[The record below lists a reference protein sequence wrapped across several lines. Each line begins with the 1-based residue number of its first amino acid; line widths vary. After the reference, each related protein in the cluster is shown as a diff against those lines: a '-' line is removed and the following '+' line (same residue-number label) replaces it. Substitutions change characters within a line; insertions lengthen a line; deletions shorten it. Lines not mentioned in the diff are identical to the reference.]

1 MAFRYHVALPGPFY
15 YSGRA
20 GPKRRLP
27 RSRHTGPGFID
38 FTMKRFI
45 I

>member
-1 MAFRYHVALPGPFY
+1 MALRYLVPLSGPFY

-20 GPKRRLP
+20 GPKRWLP